1 MLIEQYAALAI
12 LGTFLVAIAV
22 SEFKERRRFPYEDV
36 VDDIELPLH
45 ETTIS
50 SYSDKVA
57 IGKLHNGDR
66 ITFKHRGEKRTVYL
80 NSIQVEA
87 GITTPVFT
95 AADAKRDNRDVCV
108 DKTLSLWYNEYI
120 AVRRRSPCR
129 RRAKLCP
136 DPRTLRGGLP
146 I

>member
-57 IGKLHNGDR
+57 IGKLYNGDR
-66 ITFKHRGEKRTVYL
+66 ITFTHRGEKRTVYL

-87 GITTPVFT
+87 GITTPVLRVT
-95 AADAKRDNRDVCV
+95 IEGKQLPAGVDPDEEHPAYKVGTIGYARAVLPMPKRF
-108 DKTLSLWYNEYI
+108 KS
-120 AVRRRSPCR
+120 
-129 RRAKLCP
+129 
-136 DPRTLRGGLP
+136 
-146 I
+146 

>member
-1 MLIEQYAALAI
+1 MMI
-12 LGTFLVAIAV
+12 
-22 SEFKERRRFPYEDV
+22 SP
-36 VDDIELPLH
+36 H

-87 GITTPVFT
+87 GITTPLLRVTIEGKQLPAGFDPDEEHP
-95 AADAKRDNRDVCV
+95 AYKVGAIGYARAVLPMPKRF
-108 DKTLSLWYNEYI
+108 KS
-120 AVRRRSPCR
+120 
-129 RRAKLCP
+129 
-136 DPRTLRGGLP
+136 
-146 I
+146 